1 MSLLDGQ
8 NSIHIKVYYKYVDS
22 ENGKK
27 LVILEDEKAKELLK
41 NKEKE
46 KGIEILEILETTWSQ
61 LNWKQQNEITTV
73 SSKPV
78 DVQTGDVSFDFVSYR
93 DAIVKKCLK
102 TWNIVVNEKPVPVT
116 AENIDQLPSII
127 VTSLY
132 QKFDQ
137 IITYSEE
144 EAGN

>member
-1 MSLLDGQ
+1 MSLLDQ
-8 NSIHIKVYYKYVDS
+8 SNAIEINLYYKYAS
-22 ENGKK
+22 AGSGKR
-27 LVILEDEKAKELLK
+27 LVILTEEQGKKQLESEDEEVSKI
-41 NKEKE
+41 
-46 KGIEILEILETTWSQ
+46 IEILETKWAQ
-61 LNWKQQNEITTV
+61 LSWKEQNEVMNV

-78 DVQTGDVSFDFVSYR
+78 DVQSGETPFDFISYR